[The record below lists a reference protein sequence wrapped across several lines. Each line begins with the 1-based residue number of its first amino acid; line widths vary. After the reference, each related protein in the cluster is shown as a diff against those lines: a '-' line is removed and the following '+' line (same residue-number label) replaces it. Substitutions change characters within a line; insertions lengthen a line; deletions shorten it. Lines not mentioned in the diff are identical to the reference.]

1 MSLDNMN
8 VVEKP
13 KKVKPNEGLITN
25 SIRLK
30 KESFEEVIKKVQ
42 KLMAERDA
50 KIANLNKQIT
60 NDVIKR

>member
-60 NDVIKR
+60 NDNA